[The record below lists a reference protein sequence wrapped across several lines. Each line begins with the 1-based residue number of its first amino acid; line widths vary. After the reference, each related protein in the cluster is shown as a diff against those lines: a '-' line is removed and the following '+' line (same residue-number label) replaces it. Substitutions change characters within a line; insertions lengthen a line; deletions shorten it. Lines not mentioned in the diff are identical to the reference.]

1 LRFVIEERG
10 MTDDERA
17 IRQVIETWMKASRDG
32 DTATVLSLMT
42 EDAVFM
48 VPGRP
53 PFGREAFAQASN
65 AMAGVRLEG
74 TSEVVELQVQ
84 GDWAF
89 SRNHID
95 LVMTPPSGKP
105 LRRAGYTL
113 TLYRKK
119 ADGRWRLMRDANLL
133 TVQS

>member
-1 LRFVIEERG
+1 
-10 MTDDERA
+10 MSDDERA
-17 IRQVIETWMKASRDG
+17 IRQVIETWMRASREG
-32 DTATVLSLMT
+32 DTQTVLSLMT

-53 PFGREAFAQASN
+53 PFGREAFQQASN
-65 AMAGVRLEG
+65 AMAGMQIEG
-74 TSEVVELQVQ
+74 ASEVVELQVQ

-95 LVMTPPSGKP
+95 LAMTPPAGEP
-105 LRRAGYTL
+105 VRRTGYTL
-113 TLYRKK
+113 TLYRKE

-133 TVQS
+133 TVKS